1 MTPENFEKLSD
12 SVERIER
19 AIVGDK
25 VMGHRGLADRVEWI
39 ERKLASHEKQIWKWL
54 GALGV
59 IGILL
64 PILTKVLIK

>member
-1 MTPENFEKLSD
+1 MTPENFDKLTD

-39 ERKLASHEKQIWKWL
+39 ERKLINHERQILKW
-54 GALGV
+54 
-59 IGILL
+59 IGG
-64 PILTKVLIK
+64 LTLAGVLIPIAVKLIVG

>member
-1 MTPENFEKLSD
+1 MTQENFEKLND

-39 ERKLASHEKQIWKWL
+39 ERKLATHEKQLWKWI

-59 IGILL
+59 IGVLL
-64 PILTKVLIK
+64 PIFTKLLIK